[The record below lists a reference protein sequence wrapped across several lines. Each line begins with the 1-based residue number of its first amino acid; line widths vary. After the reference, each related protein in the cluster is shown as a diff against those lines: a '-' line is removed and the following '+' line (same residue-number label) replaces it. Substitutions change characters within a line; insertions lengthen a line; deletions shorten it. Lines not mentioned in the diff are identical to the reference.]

1 MSRLICICMC
11 AVKPPKSAWI
21 IKLKWQSQQKSAN
34 ATNQV
39 CLLQSR
45 TAVGVNSGPGG
56 RHISLCSCCGRLGGQ
71 KCQRQGWAV
80 ISLCFNIPLSFSLF
94 QVSFLQKRSSSS
106 STLLLTPSPHFL
118 WCFLF
123 PQSAEL
129 LGPNASLSSL
139 SKDAQLRK

>member
-45 TAVGVNSGPGG
+45 TAVGVNSGRGG
-56 RHISLCSCCGRLGGQ
+56 RHTSLCSCCGRLGGQ
-71 KCQRQGWAV
+71 KCQRQGSAV
-80 ISLCFNIPLSFSLF
+80 ISLCFNIPLPFSLF

-106 STLLLTPSPHFL
+106 STLLTPSPHFL